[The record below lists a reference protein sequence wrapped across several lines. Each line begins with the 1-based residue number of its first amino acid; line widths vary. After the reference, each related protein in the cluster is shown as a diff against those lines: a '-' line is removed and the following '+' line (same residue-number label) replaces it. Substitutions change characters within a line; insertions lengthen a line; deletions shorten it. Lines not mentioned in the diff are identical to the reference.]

1 MERDILVK
9 RTAIA
14 TARVQAAAIRL
25 TEARPDISEDLHA
38 RIRAPYG
45 KREARTCNLM
55 EAVAE
60 VLDIVAPVAV
70 VEAAPVVDA
79 PVAVEAD
86 LVVDEL
92 VVEATAETITD
103 PVPNPTP
110 EAPTPRTVEAPRT
123 TKTSRR

>member
-9 RTAIA
+9 RTAKA

-25 TEARPDISEDLHA
+25 AEARPDISEDLHA

-45 KREARTCNLM
+45 KRESRTCNLM

-70 VEAAPVVDA
+70 AVDAAPVAEA
-79 PVAVEAD
+79 PVVE
-86 LVVDEL
+86 V
-92 VVEATAETITD
+92 AETVETPEVA
-103 PVPNPTP
+103 PVTERVPEITP
-110 EAPTPRTVEAPRT
+110 EAPTPRTF
-123 TKTSRR
+123 KTGRR